1 MKKLLT
7 IAFLTLTTSLSAEIL
22 ESNITFQLKAYFARL
37 PVTVGNFN
45 VLKPEVVTLKNADVI
60 KFYNDQHGSDFTN
73 KAKIIYRV
81 VVTGGGVEKFYIIQE
96 KNKTDLNITSDFI
109 FTTNS
114 SVVTYKFAISN
125 NTGTQQIR
133 GSRDAN
139 FSINGVVEFFRLSG
153 PFNLSYR
160 YIPSKQVSGVNLELL
175 SGTQSGMGNAK
186 LWHNLSL
193 LDCVT
198 EGVFKISPPKVIQ
211 AL

>member
-1 MKKLLT
+1 MKKLLA

-22 ESNITFQLKAYFARL
+22 ESNVTFQLKAYFQR
-37 PVTVGNFN
+37 PPTPVGNFN

-81 VVTGGGVEKFYIIQE
+81 VVTSASVEFFYIIQE
-96 KNKTDLNITSDFI
+96 KNKSDLDVTSDFI

-114 SVVTYKFAISN
+114 AVINYKLAISN
-125 NTGTQQIR
+125 NTGTKQFR
-133 GSRDAN
+133 GSGEGDFR
-139 FSINGVVEFFRLSG
+139 INGIIEFFKLSG
-153 PFNLSYR
+153 PLNLSYR

-175 SGTQSGMGNAK
+175 SGSQAGMANSK

-198 EGVFKISPPKVIQ
+198 EGTFKISPPKIIL

>member
-1 MKKLLT
+1 MKKLLAL
-7 IAFLTLTTSLSAEIL
+7 AFLTLTTSLSAEIL
-22 ESNITFQLKAYFARL
+22 ESNITFQLKANFHR
-37 PVTVGNFN
+37 PHTPVGNFN

-60 KFYNDQHGSDFTN
+60 KFYNDQHGSTFTN

-81 VVTGGGVEKFYIIQE
+81 VVTGAGVENFYLIQE

-114 SVVTYKFAISN
+114 AVINSKLAISN
-125 NTGTQQIR
+125 NIGTKQIR

-139 FSINGVVEFFRLSG
+139 FSINGVIEFFRLSG
-153 PFNLSYR
+153 PSNLSYR
-160 YIPSKQVSGVNLELL
+160 YIPSKQVVGVNLELL
-175 SGTQSGMGNAK
+175 SVTQSGMGNAK
-186 LWHNLSL
+186 LWRNMSL

-198 EGVFKISPPKVIQ
+198 EGTFKISPPKIIQ